1 MKRIGSRLEVING
14 LAMKTSGGLKV
25 NDLIINK
32 RGKVVSK
39 KLHEKAIKQYGGT
52 VNININ
58 KYKSITKLH
67 NIPNNLKM
75 YQENMI
81 GQTAKLNL
89 MTNHNLNV
97 QSPYKYIIKKKFN
110 NETEYEH
117 EKSIFAVL
125 LSLTPQIKNIVKLI
139 KVIDDENTIY
149 MEYCGKSLY
158 YHILNNEGP
167 TKYKD
172 ILIFMKTLTKIILDL
187 HGNGLILYDIKPD
200 NITLMH
206 DNDYE
211 NNVRLIDVG
220 GINVFTTTLS
230 QLPIE
235 IYARLTDN
243 TRNDYIEYNPAT
255 IRLKIMG
262 DKLFLNNP
270 KKFVYSALAGT
281 LFTIL
286 FRFSIFN
293 KSCIGCE
300 TWKKFY
306 IRYFINKN
314 LFNSINN
321 IFKPNKKIVG
331 DPPNSNFKK
340 LCELIDR
347 YYFAK
352 NDEYLTAIYNDLTTT
367 IDKITNILT
376 IKKPINQRYTRM

>member
-52 VNININ
+52 VNIS
-58 KYKSITKLH
+58 KYKSITELH
-67 NIPNNLKM
+67 NIPNNLKT
-75 YQENMI
+75 YKNNMI
-81 GQTAKLNL
+81 GKTAELNL
-89 MTNHNLNV
+89 MTNRNLPLN
-97 QSPYKYIIKKKFN
+97 SLYKYIIKKRFN
-110 NETEYEH
+110 NKTEYEL
-117 EKSIFAVL
+117 EKSIFNVL
-125 LSLTPQIKNIVKLI
+125 RSLTPQIKNIVKLI

-293 KSCIGCE
+293 KSCG
-300 TWKKFY
+300 
-306 IRYFINKN
+306 
-314 LFNSINN
+314 L
-321 IFKPNKKIVG
+321 
-331 DPPNSNFKK
+331 
-340 LCELIDR
+340 
-347 YYFAK
+347 
-352 NDEYLTAIYNDLTTT
+352 
-367 IDKITNILT
+367 
-376 IKKPINQRYTRM
+376 